1 MTAWMKSASL
11 KQLGMQDS
19 NDPRQTVLYKL
30 SQDDGF
36 DWFQDI
42 ILFSSPQD
50 SYSPF
55 DSSRI
60 QISKV
65 NQSDQKMKPIFEEMV
80 RSLLRKIQ
88 SNRIKRVNICM
99 KFSKQSLDTF
109 IGRAA
114 HIALITD
121 GQLLDMLSI
130 RYAELL

>member
-1 MTAWMKSASL
+1 
-11 KQLGMQDS
+11 MQDAT
-19 NDPRQTVLYKL
+19 DLRQTVLFKL

-36 DWFQDI
+36 DWFQHI

-50 SYSPF
+50 TYSPF

-65 NQSDQKMKPIFEEMV
+65 NQSDQKSKQIFEEMV
-80 RSLLRKIQ
+80 RSLLRKIR
-88 SNRIKRVNICM
+88 SDCIKRVNICM
-99 KFSKQSLDTF
+99 KFPKSSLDTF

-121 GQLLDMLSI
+121 GQLLDILGI
-130 RYAELL
+130 RYAEFL

>member
-1 MTAWMKSASL
+1 MTTWMKSASL
-11 KQLGMQDS
+11 KQLGLQDAT
-19 NDPRQTVLYKL
+19 DLRQTVLHKL

-36 DWFQDI
+36 DWFREI

-60 QISKV
+60 QLSKV
-65 NQSDQKMKPIFEEMV
+65 NHSDPKTRPIFKEMV
-80 RSLLRKIQ
+80 QSLLGKIR
-88 SNRIKRVNICM
+88 SNRIRRVNICM
-99 KFSKQSLDTF
+99 KFPKSSIDTF

-121 GQLLDMLSI
+121 GQLLDMLSV